1 MNSYGFKT
9 ELPAN
14 TMSLSEY
21 KKFKEEL
28 YNTTTIDDL
37 NTIKSKYSYTKD
49 IKINLLQ
56 NLLNGDKKDNSIRF
70 EPYVFTS
77 MIEKSIYVTGANGL
91 DRANTIFKNHITG
104 LIKNQLYTLLISHTN
119 GHYTAKLKVPITNIT
134 KLLLFAHGDYSSMYS
149 KELSELISK
158 IKANLIAFGLAPNIL
173 VYTYD
178 INDLILPD
186 FTSKDALASFTAKS
200 GKFDCIVPI
209 NCFNPKS
216 FDYGA
221 VAKKE
226 WKQFVNDEFVNVINT
241 NVKPDGYIITVG
253 AEMDGEYATFLNF
266 YKDTYHIVKEQHG
279 SNTLHIID
287 LKNKLQTENVIPK
300 KKNSS
305 EEKAKQD
312 AAAEQAKRDA
322 EEKAKRDAERDAE
335 EKDKRA
341 AAERAAAER
350 AAKQAAKREAEAEKV
365 RQEAYAAKAK
375 LNAAVAQAHA
385 KYTSPKNSYTGT
397 EESKI
402 NFIKYESPR

>member
-1 MNSYGFKT
+1 MDKYGFKT

-14 TMSLSEY
+14 TMSRSEY
-21 KKFKEEL
+21 KKFKDEL

-37 NTIKSKYSYTKD
+37 NTIKNKYSYTKD

-56 NLLNGDKKDNSIRF
+56 NLLNDDKKDNSIRF

-104 LIKNQLYTLLISHTN
+104 LIKNQLYTLLISPTN
-119 GHYTAKLKVPITNIT
+119 GHYNAKLKVPITNIT

-149 KELSELISK
+149 NELSDLIGK
-158 IKANLIAFGLAPNIL
+158 IKLKLNDWGLSSTIL

-216 FDYGA
+216 FDYGS

-226 WKQFVNDEFVNVINT
+226 WTKFVKDEFVDVINT
-241 NVKPDGYIITVG
+241 NVTPDGYIITVG
-253 AEMDGEYATFLNF
+253 AEMEGEYATFLYF
-266 YKDTYHIVKEQHG
+266 YKGTYHIENEQYG
-279 SNTLHIID
+279 TNTLYIID
-287 LKNKLQTENVIPK
+287 LENKILPESVK
-300 KKNSS
+300 SVKKNNGASS
-305 EEKAKQD
+305 KAERD
-312 AAAEQAKRDA
+312 AEAEQAKRDA
-322 EEKAKRDAERDAE
+322 AENKSKRDAEAE
-335 EKDKRA
+335 
-341 AAERAAAER
+341 
-350 AAKQAAKREAEAEKV
+350 Q
-365 RQEAYAAKAK
+365 
-375 LNAAVAQAHA
+375 A
-385 KYTSPKNSYTGT
+385 KYTSSKNSYIVG
-397 EESKI
+397 SKI
-402 NFIKYESPR
+402 NFIKYTYPR